1 MIQRAGIV
9 FNELPDED
17 FDPALGESTG
27 AAVIF
32 GATGGVMEA
41 ALRTA
46 VELVTGEVA
55 PEVDYTEVRGT
66 QGIKEATYEVG
77 GMKLNV
83 CVASGLSN
91 ADKVLKAVQSGEK
104 HYDFIEFMAC
114 PGGCVNG
121 GGQPTQ
127 PASVR
132 NFVDLKSLRAKAL
145 YSEDEAK
152 AVRKSHENPLL
163 KKIYAEYLGQPG
175 GEKAHHILHT
185 SYVKREKLY

>member
-1 MIQRAGIV
+1 M
-9 FNELPDED
+9 
-17 FDPALGESTG
+17 
-27 AAVIF
+27 
-32 GATGGVMEA
+32 
-41 ALRTA
+41 
-46 VELVTGEVA
+46 
-55 PEVDYTEVRGT
+55 DYAEVRGT

-104 HYDFIEFMAC
+104 HYHFIEFMAC

-132 NFVDLKSLRAKAL
+132 NFVDLKALRAKAL
-145 YSEDEAK
+145 YSEGCGQGRAQEPREPAAQEKFMRIIWASPAAK
-152 AVRKSHENPLL
+152 
-163 KKIYAEYLGQPG
+163 
-175 GEKAHHILHT
+175 KAHHILHT
-185 SYVKREKLY
+185 SYVKRDKLY

>member
-1 MIQRAGIV
+1 
-9 FNELPDED
+9 
-17 FDPALGESTG
+17 
-27 AAVIF
+27 
-32 GATGGVMEA
+32 MEA

-127 PASVR
+127 PAACAT
-132 NFVDLKSLRAKAL
+132 L
-145 YSEDEAK
+145 
-152 AVRKSHENPLL
+152 
-163 KKIYAEYLGQPG
+163 
-175 GEKAHHILHT
+175 
-185 SYVKREKLY
+185 